1 MQDLIHCRMSI
12 QAATTGALVGFTTR
26 RWMAATGRLLFMI
39 APIVTP
45 CI

>member
-1 MQDLIHCRMSI
+1 MQDLIHCRMYI
-12 QAATTGALVGFTTR
+12 LALMPGVLVGFTTR